1 MNHVIIEEMKRRID
15 ALSDD
20 EFEVIMNYM
29 NQKNRDRWMRCE
41 QQARNQMAGDIL
53 RAMFSSADR

>member
-20 EFEVIMNYM
+20 EFEVIKNYM
-29 NQKNRDRWMRCE
+29 NQKNYDRWLRCE

-53 RAMFSSADR
+53 LAMFSSTGR

>member
-20 EFEVIMNYM
+20 EFEVIKNYM
-29 NQKNRDRWMRCE
+29 NQKNHDRWLRCE
-41 QQARNQMAGDIL
+41 QQARNQMAGNIL
-53 RAMFSSADR
+53 RAMFSSTDR

>member
-20 EFEVIMNYM
+20 EFEVIKNYM
-29 NQKNRDRWMRCE
+29 NQKNRDRWLRCE

-53 RAMFSSADR
+53 RAMFSSTDR